1 VRKLTDAELRSF
13 LSQVLAAESVFFPQL
28 AIKLGFNWFKQIKP
42 RLSDAWFR
50 EEFDETLE
58 VVKFSLIQ
66 RMHETALK
74 GTLPGKVPPAAVH
87 IKEMIKLI
95 DSGALLGRARVEKEE
110 STFDPEQEAI
120 HRKRLGI
127 E

>member
-1 VRKLTDAELRSF
+1 MKKLTEAELRSF
-13 LSQVLAAESVFFPQL
+13 LSQVLAAETVFFPQL
-28 AIKLGFNWFKQIKP
+28 AIKMGFNWFKQIKP
-42 RLSDAWFR
+42 RLQESWFR
-50 EEFDETLE
+50 DEFDETLE

-95 DSGALLGRARVEKEE
+95 DSGALLGRARAEKEG
-110 STFDPEQEAI
+110 SDFNPEQEAL